1 MKGQESVKQD
11 SKVFNLLVK
20 ARDEAHRFA
29 IKANR
34 SAKRKAM
41 HKSALDTI
49 SGIGPKTKEAL
60 FTKYKSI
67 NGILQAKDKEILKI
81 PRINKAILKKIKNI
95 KI

>member
-1 MKGQESVKQD
+1 MKKQD

-67 NGILQAKDKEILKI
+67 NGVKGVHLMGHKQEKEIATVISHFK
-81 PRINKAILKKIKNI
+81 R
-95 KI
+95 